1 MNKDVEIAGRS
12 ALRTFKYGVTSYIL
26 ETRRID
32 GSWHIAMSHTL
43 HIALSTSVHL
53 QRSTKRKLT
62 YAFKLLFR
70 VYAGLQLPLLKSKCS
85 QYQKNIDDLLSV
97 LVEIHMPFS
106 LSDCKSIK
114 FHWPRHWV
122 DTRRTLGCAAHE
134 KSLERKLAE
143 TQKKNFKFTNQNR
156 CKEVRVLWP
165 FFAIIHAFSIKNLTL
180 PSMLMCYRAS
190 YYGELLWT

>member
-1 MNKDVEIAGRS
+1 MFISVWKNASMNKDVEIAARS
-12 ALRTFKYGVTSYIL
+12 ALRTFKYGVTSYIFL

-32 GSWHIAMSHTL
+32 GSWHIAMSRTL
-43 HIALSTSVHL
+43 HIALCTSVYL
-53 QRSTKRKLT
+53 QRSTKRRLAH
-62 YAFKLLFR
+62 AFKLLFR

-85 QYQKNIDDLLSV
+85 QYQKNINDLLSV
-97 LVEIHMPFS
+97 LVEIHRPFS

-143 TQKKNFKFTNQNR
+143 TQKKILNSRTKIAVKR
-156 CKEVRVLWP
+156 YV
-165 FFAIIHAFSIKNLTL
+165 FAGLI
-180 PSMLMCYRAS
+180 
-190 YYGELLWT
+190 

>member
-1 MNKDVEIAGRS
+1 MNKDVEIAARS
-12 ALRTFKYGVTSYIL
+12 SLRTFKYGVASYIL
-26 ETRRID
+26 DTRRID
-32 GSWHIAMSHTL
+32 GSWHITMPRTL
-43 HIALSTSVHL
+43 HIALCTSVHL
-53 QRSTKRKLT
+53 QRSTKQKLT
-62 YAFKLLFR
+62 HAFKLLLR
-70 VYAGLQLPLLKSKCS
+70 VYAGLRLPLLKSKCP

-156 CKEVRVLWP
+156 SKEVSVLWL
-165 FFAIIHAFSIKNLTL
+165 FF
-180 PSMLMCYRAS
+180 CYNTCIF
-190 YYGELLWT
+190 Y